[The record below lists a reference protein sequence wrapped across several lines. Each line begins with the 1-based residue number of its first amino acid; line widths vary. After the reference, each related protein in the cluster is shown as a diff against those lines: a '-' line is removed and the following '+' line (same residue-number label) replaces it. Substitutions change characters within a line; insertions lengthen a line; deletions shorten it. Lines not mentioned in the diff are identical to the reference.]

1 MTEREEPDMV
11 YEKLV
16 DFLSNQLG
24 IDPSEIRPE
33 SNVIEDLGADSLDL
47 VEMLTEME
55 SEYDIIITDERARE
69 LMTVG
74 EIAEFLEELIKK

>member
-1 MTEREEPDMV
+1 MV

-24 IDPSEIRPE
+24 IDPGEIRPE

-69 LMTVG
+69 LVTVG

>member
-1 MTEREEPDMV
+1 MV

-55 SEYDIIITDERARE
+55 SDLYGIYFRLIIYLHCCVFSIFSCTFKFFTYTTNCCR
-69 LMTVG
+69 
-74 EIAEFLEELIKK
+74 F

>member
-1 MTEREEPDMV
+1 MV
-11 YEKLV
+11 YDKLC

-24 IDPSEIRPE
+24 IDRSEIRPE

-55 SEYDIIITDERARE
+55 SEYDIIITDEHARE
-69 LMTVG
+69 LTTVG

>member
-1 MTEREEPDMV
+1 MV

-33 SNVIEDLGADSLDL
+33 SNVIEDLGAESLDL

>member
-1 MTEREEPDMV
+1 MV

-24 IDPSEIRPE
+24 IDPSEIRPD

>member
-1 MTEREEPDMV
+1 MV

>member
-1 MTEREEPDMV
+1 MV
-11 YEKLV
+11 YDKLC

-24 IDPSEIRPE
+24 IDPADIRPE

-55 SEYDIIITDERARE
+55 SEYDIMITDERIRE
-69 LMTVG
+69 LTTVG
-74 EIAEFLEELIKK
+74 EIAGFLEELIKK

>member
-1 MTEREEPDMV
+1 MV
-11 YEKLV
+11 YDKLRS
-16 DFLSNQLG
+16 FLSSQLG

-69 LMTVG
+69 LTTVG

>member
-1 MTEREEPDMV
+1 MV

-33 SNVIEDLGADSLDL
+33 NNVIEDLGADSLDL

-69 LMTVG
+69 LTTVG

>member
-1 MTEREEPDMV
+1 MIYD
-11 YEKLV
+11 KLCA
-16 DFLSNQLG
+16 FLSEQLG
-24 IDPSEIRPE
+24 IDPADIRPE
-33 SNVIEDLGADSLDL
+33 SNVIDDLGADSLDL

-69 LMTVG
+69 LVTVG

>member
-1 MTEREEPDMV
+1 MI
-11 YEKLV
+11 YEKLCSILA
-16 DFLSNQLG
+16 DQLG
-24 IDPSEIRPE
+24 IDPADIRPE
-33 SNVIEDLGADSLDL
+33 ADIIADLGADSLDV

-69 LMTVG
+69 LVTVG

>member
-1 MTEREEPDMV
+1 MV
-11 YEKLV
+11 YDKLC

-24 IDPSEIRPE
+24 IDRSEICPE

-55 SEYDIIITDERARE
+55 SEYDIIITDEHARE
-69 LMTVG
+69 LTTVG
-74 EIAEFLEELIKK
+74 EIASFLEELIKK

>member
-1 MTEREEPDMV
+1 MV
-11 YEKLV
+11 YDKLC

-24 IDPSEIRPE
+24 IDPADIRPE

-69 LMTVG
+69 LTTVG
-74 EIAEFLEELIKK
+74 EIAEFLEGLIKK